1 MTETAI
7 VVATVADAVYDRVR
21 AAITSGAVRPGAR
34 ISLRS
39 IASAFSVSTMPVRE
53 ALKRLQA
60 EGLVVFER
68 RSVTVVALSPEEL
81 GQVFQIRLRL
91 EQLAAEWAL
100 KHLTAADVDDLR
112 AVLTEM
118 ADEHLPAAQ
127 WRALNRRFHERFY
140 ACARSPHL
148 LDLIHSTWSRVEP
161 YMSIYASTVEDFGEA
176 HRQHLAMLA
185 LIEARDL
192 PGLLAE
198 TRWHLEHTSR
208 TVARALSDAAENAVP
223 SDLDGWPPPPA

>member
-1 MTETAI
+1 VTDTAI

-21 AAITSGAVRPGAR
+21 AAITSGAVRPGSR

-39 IASAFSVSTMPVRE
+39 VAGSLSVSTMPVRE

-68 RSVTVVALSPEEL
+68 RSVTVVALSPQEL
-81 GQVFQIRLRL
+81 EQVFQIRLRL

-100 KHLTAADVDDLR
+100 EHLEATDVDDLR
-112 AVLTEM
+112 AVLDEM
-118 ADEHLPAAQ
+118 ADEHLPAVR
-127 WRALNRRFHERFY
+127 WRLLNRRFHERFY
-140 ACARSPHL
+140 ACVRSPHL
-148 LDLIHSTWSRVEP
+148 LDLIHSTWNRVEP

-176 HRQHLAMLA
+176 HRQHLAMLD

-198 TRWHLEHTSR
+198 TRLHLEHTSR
-208 TVARALSDAAENAVP
+208 TVGRALADAVEKVGP
-223 SDLDGWPPPPA
+223 SDPDGWLRPVD